1 MKKGKI
7 LQVILITAVVGNI
20 ITATTLAAPNT
31 TSTKEYVSLA
41 KIDSNKNIK
50 MPKPILSSN
59 NAKVTNG
66 EGVNL
71 NQYLNQVKNLKDGTI
86 ITRFKLDKI
95 GSIQSLIGI
104 SNKNEV
110 NHHFHIWTDGSQIGY
125 EIRNESE
132 NIKGTVAA
140 KLNKGINTLAFK
152 VEKDVGYSIFL
163 NGEKIKFDSSKATKF
178 LKDMDNLNSIDIGKT
193 ERAGTANKYLMSGN
207 IDFLNFYKGAISDE
221 DIIKKTLETQ
231 KLEDAVLP
239 ENVFISETQKLFNTG
254 DLNSKNFRIPS
265 LLTTKSGTTIAAA
278 DIRNNHAGDSPA
290 NIDAGIRISK
300 DGGKTWG
307 QAKRVIDYPGN
318 ASVIDSSMLEDE
330 QTGKVFLFI
339 TAFPENYGFPQC
351 DKTVTGFEM
360 FENEQCM
367 VLYDGAGTEGQ
378 KGQGNKYYIK
388 PDGIVYNS
396 NGEKTSYTVDA
407 NNNLYENGTKV
418 SNTFLA
424 EAPLKALGTAY
435 LTIIES
441 SDEGETW
448 SDPKIISGMVK
459 KDWMR
464 FIGAGPGVGIQI
476 KNGEKAGRLVYPL
489 YYTNSKGFQSSAVM
503 YSDDHGETWN
513 LGESPNDSR
522 DGHSENSDTIGS
534 GNQLTEA
541 QVVQMPDGQLKMF
554 MRNTG
559 SYVRI
564 ATSFDGGET
573 WDSDVYEDK
582 NLREPYCQLSVI
594 NYDGLIDGKKA
605 IIFSNPNAA
614 SSRTNGTVRIGLL
627 NENGTHSNGRT
638 KYEIDWKYN
647 QTVVPGSFAYSS
659 ISQLSNGNIGLFYEG
674 ATNLSVDFVQMNIDY
689 LKTDLTKEGEAAK
702 LASAEIINSK
712 DFYNPPHKINL
723 KLKFDQAV
731 SLFGDTNFTATL
743 DNKEVKFNVKD
754 KIATEVTLE
763 GTIPKDV
770 SKGEY
775 KLNLNPKSDLE
786 IINSSGKSIDIS
798 KGLDTGISIKI
809 GK

>member
-1 MKKGKI
+1 MKKKKI
-7 LQVILITAVVGNI
+7 LQIICITAIVSNI
-20 ITATTLAAPNT
+20 VNTTTLAAPNM

-50 MPKPILSSN
+50 VINSN
-59 NAKVTNG
+59 
-66 EGVNL
+66 GVN
-71 NQYLNQVKNLKDGTI
+71 QKN
-86 ITRFKLDKI
+86 
-95 GSIQSLIGI
+95 
-104 SNKNEV
+104 
-110 NHHFHIWTDGSQIGY
+110 
-125 EIRNESE
+125 
-132 NIKGTVAA
+132 
-140 KLNKGINTLAFK
+140 
-152 VEKDVGYSIFL
+152 
-163 NGEKIKFDSSKATKF
+163 
-178 LKDMDNLNSIDIGKT
+178 
-193 ERAGTANKYLMSGN
+193 
-207 IDFLNFYKGAISDE
+207 
-221 DIIKKTLETQ
+221 LETQ
-231 KLEDAVLP
+231 KLEDAIP
-239 ENVFISETQKLFNTG
+239 TESAFISEPQKLFNTG

-265 LLTTKSGTTIAAA
+265 LLTTKSGTTIAAT

-330 QTGKVFLFI
+330 ETGKVFLFI

-351 DKTVTGFEM
+351 DKTATGFEI

-367 VLYDGAGTEGQ
+367 ILYDGASTAGQ
-378 KGQGNKYYIK
+378 KGQGNKYYVK
-388 PDGIVYNS
+388 PDGFVYNS
-396 NGEKTSYTVDA
+396 NGEKTSYTVDI
-407 NNNLYENGTKV
+407 NNNLYENGIKI

-424 EAPLKALGTAY
+424 ESPLKALGTAY

-464 FIGAGPGVGIQI
+464 FIGAAPGVGIQI
-476 KNGEKAGRLVYPL
+476 KNGEKAGRLIYPL

-503 YSDDHGETWN
+503 YSDDHGETWK

-522 DGHSENSDTIGS
+522 DGHNENSDTIGR

-582 NLREPYCQLSVI
+582 HLREPYCQLSVI
-594 NYDGLIDGKKA
+594 NYDGLIDEKKA
-605 IIFSNPNAA
+605 IIFSNPNAT

-647 QTVVPGSFAYSS
+647 KTIVPGNFAYSS
-659 ISQLSNGNIGLFYEG
+659 ISQLSNETIGLFYEG
-674 ATNLSVDFVQMNIDY
+674 ATNLSVDFLQMNIEY
-689 LKTDLTKEGEAAK
+689 LKT
-702 LASAEIINSK
+702 
-712 DFYNPPHKINL
+712 
-723 KLKFDQAV
+723 
-731 SLFGDTNFTATL
+731 
-743 DNKEVKFNVKD
+743 
-754 KIATEVTLE
+754 
-763 GTIPKDV
+763 
-770 SKGEY
+770 
-775 KLNLNPKSDLE
+775 KS
-786 IINSSGKSIDIS
+786 
-798 KGLDTGISIKI
+798 
-809 GK
+809 

>member
-231 KLEDAVLP
+231 KLEDAALP

-351 DKTVTGFEM
+351 DKTATGFEM

-367 VLYDGAGTEGQ
+367 VLYDGAGTAGQ

-503 YSDDHGETWN
+503 YSDDHGKTWN

-712 DFYNPPHKINL
+712 DFYNPSHKINL

-754 KIATEVTLE
+754 KTATEVTLE

>member
-351 DKTVTGFEM
+351 DKTATGFEM

-367 VLYDGAGTEGQ
+367 VLYDGAGTAGQ

-541 QVVQMPDGQLKMF
+541 QVVQMPDGQLKIF

-754 KIATEVTLE
+754 KTATEVTLE

-775 KLNLNPKSDLE
+775 KVNLNPKSDLE

>member
-20 ITATTLAAPNT
+20 ITATTLATPNIA
-31 TSTKEYVSLA
+31 STKEYVSLT

-59 NAKVTNG
+59 NTKVTNG
-66 EGVNL
+66 DGVNL
-71 NQYLNQVKNLKDGTI
+71 NQYLNQVKNLRDGTI

-95 GSIQSLIGI
+95 GSIQSLIGV
-104 SNKNEV
+104 SNKNEA
-110 NHHFHIWTDGSQIGY
+110 NHHFHVWTDGSQIGY
-125 EIRNESE
+125 EIRNEVE

-140 KLNKGINTLAFK
+140 NLNKGINTLAFK

-178 LKDMDNLNSIDIGKT
+178 LKDINNLNSIDIGKT
-193 ERAGTANKYLMSGN
+193 ERAGTSNKYHMSGK

-221 DIIKKTLETQ
+221 DIIQMTLETK
-231 KLEDAVLP
+231 KLEDATLP

-330 QTGKVFLFI
+330 ETGKVFLFI

-351 DKTVTGFEM
+351 DKTATGFEM

-367 VLYDGAGTEGQ
+367 VLYDGAGTAGQ

-396 NGEKTSYTVDA
+396 NGEKTSYTVDT

-424 EAPLKALGTAY
+424 ESPLKALGTAY

-448 SDPKIISGMVK
+448 SEPKIISGMVK

-594 NYDGLIDGKKA
+594 NYDGLIDGKEA

-614 SSRTNGTVRIGLL
+614 SRTNGTLRIGLL

-647 QTVVPGSFAYSS
+647 QTIVPGNFAYSS

-689 LKTDLTKEGEAAK
+689 LKTDLTNEGEAAK

-712 DFYNPPHKINL
+712 DFYNPPYKINL

-743 DNKEVKFNVKD
+743 DNKEIKFNVKD
-754 KIATEVTLE
+754 KTATEVTLE

-786 IINSSGKSIDIS
+786 IINISGKSIDIF